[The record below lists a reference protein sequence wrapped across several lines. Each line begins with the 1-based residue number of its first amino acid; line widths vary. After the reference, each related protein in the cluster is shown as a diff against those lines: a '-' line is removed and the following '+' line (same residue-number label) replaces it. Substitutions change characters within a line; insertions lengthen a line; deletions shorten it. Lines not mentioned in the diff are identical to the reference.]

1 VSGETIPF
9 LKWVN
14 CLRPLPQVPFRR
26 RALGATAQERQ
37 LASRRLFDVPPA
49 ADELDTIRT
58 DLQSQH
64 ALGST
69 RFQMA
74 IERQL
79 ARRVGPAKAPPAA
92 KW

>member
-1 VSGETIPF
+1 LG
-9 LKWVN
+9 L
-14 CLRPLPQVPFRR
+14 LPRNGSSPIVACDF
-26 RALGATAQERQ
+26 
-37 LASRRLFDVPPA
+37 PPA